1 MASNSLEV
9 HQELGAWAG
18 VLRGRSAF
26 ALFSSPK
33 ESATI
38 SISLND
44 SCRKFLDSH
53 ITDRERGRGQ
63 ADQKQLQ
70 VQVKKV
76 DKEQQSVHD
85 CSFQIF

>member
-1 MASNSLEV
+1 MIPIESSLIAILLTEKG
-9 HQELGAWAG
+9 EDRLG
-18 VLRGRSAF
+18 
-26 ALFSSPK
+26 
-33 ESATI
+33 
-38 SISLND
+38 D
-44 SCRKFLDSH
+44 
-53 ITDRERGRGQ
+53 Q